1 MSDYINSYLYNYDP
15 DNWSTA
21 TKNFSEN
28 SINSLFDV
36 DDDGVFSAVERDR
49 AENIALLNE
58 LSSINPIIARA
69 YNDINFNIT
78 QGTYLTQKQY
88 EAGQKF
94 FNAIQ
99 KVLQKEDQKQII
111 EHDINPE
118 PPNIYQGDLDTSN
131 LIDVLKN
138 RQFLTEQELTN
149 DV

>member
-15 DNWSTA
+15 DNWATA
-21 TKNFSEN
+21 TKNFSED

-36 DDDGVFSAVERDR
+36 DNSGEFTAVERDR
-49 AENIALLNE
+49 AENISLLNE

-69 YNDINFNIT
+69 YNDVNFNIQ
-78 QGTYLTQKQY
+78 QGNYLTQQQY
-88 EAGQKF
+88 QAGQKF

-99 KVLQKEDQKQII
+99 KVLQKEDEEKLI
-111 EHDINPE
+111 EHKINPE
-118 PPNIYQGDLDTSN
+118 PSNIYQGDLDTTD
-131 LIDVLKN
+131 LMDVLKN